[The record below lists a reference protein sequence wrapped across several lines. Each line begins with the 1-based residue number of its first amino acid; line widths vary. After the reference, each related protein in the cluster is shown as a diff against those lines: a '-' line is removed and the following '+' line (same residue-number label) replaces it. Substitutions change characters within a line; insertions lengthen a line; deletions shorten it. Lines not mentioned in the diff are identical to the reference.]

1 MSRNLSSRVT
11 ATHGSVRL
19 HSSNEACDAMEIL
32 CYYKLNMKIKE
43 KYQAGHTWHGV
54 SNWAKMHN
62 LATHL
67 F

>member
-19 HSSNEACDAMEIL
+19 HSSNEACDAMKIL

-43 KYQAGHTWHGV
+43 KYRAGHTWRVKLGKNAQSCDSLV
-54 SNWAKMHN
+54 
-62 LATHL
+62 LA
-67 F
+67 